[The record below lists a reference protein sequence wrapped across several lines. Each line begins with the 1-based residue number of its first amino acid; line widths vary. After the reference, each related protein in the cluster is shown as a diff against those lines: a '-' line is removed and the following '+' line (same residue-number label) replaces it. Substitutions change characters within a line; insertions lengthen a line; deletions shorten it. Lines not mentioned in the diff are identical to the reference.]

1 LNTITN
7 VLKLNETIWK
17 STKRWN
23 RLRGSQQIA
32 NATTKQINKF
42 KEIKLSLF
50 MNLNFIIVQNK

>member
-1 LNTITN
+1 MNI
-7 VLKLNETIWK
+7 LKLNEKIWK

-42 KEIKLSLF
+42 KEIKIK
-50 MNLNFIIVQNK
+50 FIYEFEFY